1 MISFNYETDF
11 ELANESAIES
21 WIGRI
26 IASEQKSEGEI
37 SYVFCDDDYL
47 LELNQQYLQHDTLTD
62 IISFDY
68 SLGNELSGDIFISIE
83 RVRENAEIFN
93 QSFENEL
100 LRVISHGVLHYCGY
114 KDKSEADEKLMRQ
127 KENEKIAM
135 FHVEH

>member
-1 MISFNYETDF
+1 MISFNYKTDF

-100 LRVISHGVLHYCGY
+100 LRVVSHGVLHYCGY
-114 KDKSEADEKLMRQ
+114 KDKSEADEQLMRQ